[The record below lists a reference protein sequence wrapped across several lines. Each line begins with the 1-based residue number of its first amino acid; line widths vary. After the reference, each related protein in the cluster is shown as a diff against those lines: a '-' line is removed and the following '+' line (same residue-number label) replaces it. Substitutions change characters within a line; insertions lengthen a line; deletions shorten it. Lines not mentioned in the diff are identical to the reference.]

1 MAGSPLLDDLRA
13 ALGDDAVLTDPDLL
27 RMHQRDEADLCPAGT
42 PLVVTRPRD
51 TGQVAAVVRAAA
63 RHGVPVVPQ
72 GARTG
77 LAGAANAIDG
87 AVVLSTVAMDA
98 ILEIDPVSR
107 IAVVQ
112 PGVVNAR
119 LAAAVAAHGL
129 YYPPDP
135 GSWESSTIGGNVSTN
150 AGGMCCVKYGVTTE
164 YVLGLEV
171 VLASGEVLRT
181 GRRTAKGVA
190 GYDLTRLFVGSE
202 GTLGVLTEI
211 TVSLRPAPEE
221 SLTMVAVFGST
232 AEAGM
237 AVAQIAARGL
247 TPSLLE
253 LLDRTHLRAI
263 EAYRPMGLRTD
274 TQALLLAAA
283 DTGARAGDDLARLAE
298 VCEAAGAE
306 EVYAATDAVEA
317 AALLQARRLAHPAME
332 KFAAD
337 AFPDG
342 NGGLVI
348 DDVAVPRGSLAALL
362 DGVARI
368 AEKCDVP
375 IGVVGHAGDGNMH
388 PNIVVDRADPA
399 SLERGRR
406 AFDEIM
412 QLGLDLGGTCTGE
425 HGVGLLKRDWLAREI
440 GPVGVRVHQAIKAA
454 LDPAGL
460 LNPGKVL

>member
-1 MAGSPLLDDLRA
+1 MVASPLLADLRA
-13 ALGDDAVLTDPDLL
+13 VLGDDAVLTDPDLL
-27 RMHQRDEADLCPAGT
+27 RMHERDEADLCASGT
-42 PLVVTRPRD
+42 PLVVVRPHGTD
-51 TGQVAAVVRAAA
+51 EVVGVVRAAA
-63 RHGVPVVPQ
+63 RYGVPVVPQ

-77 LAGAANAIDG
+77 LAGAANAVDG
-87 AVVLSTVAMDA
+87 AIVLSTVAMDR
-98 ILEIDPVSR
+98 ILEIDPVGR

-112 PGVVNAR
+112 PGVVNAT
-119 LAAAVAAHGL
+119 LAGAVRREGL

-202 GTLGVLTEI
+202 GTLGVITEV
-211 TVSLRPAPEE
+211 TVALRPAPEA
-221 SLTMVAVFGST
+221 SLTLVAVYNST
-232 AEAGM
+232 AEAGV
-237 AVAQIAARGL
+237 AVAEIAAKGL

-253 LLDRTHLRAI
+253 LLDRTHLAAI
-263 EAYRPMGLRTD
+263 EAYQPMGLRTD
-274 TQALLLAAA
+274 AQALLLAAV
-283 DTGARAGDDLARLAE
+283 DTGSRAAEDLARIAE
-298 VCEAAGAE
+298 VCEAAGAD
-306 EVYAATDAVEA
+306 EVYAATDAAEA

-337 AFPDG
+337 AYPGG
-342 NGGLVI
+342 NGGLII

-368 AEKCDVP
+368 AEECDVP

-399 SLERGRR
+399 SLDRGRR

-412 QLGLDLGGTCTGE
+412 RLGLELGGTCTGE

-454 LDPAGL
+454 LDPEGL
-460 LNPGKVL
+460 FNPGKVL

>member
-1 MAGSPLLDDLRA
+1 MVASPLLADLRA
-13 ALGDDAVLTDPDLL
+13 VLGDDAVLTDPDLL
-27 RMHQRDEADLCPAGT
+27 RMHERDEADLCASGT
-42 PLVVTRPRD
+42 PLVVVRPHGTD
-51 TGQVAAVVRAAA
+51 EVVGVVRAAA
-63 RHGVPVVPQ
+63 RYGVPVVPQ

-77 LAGAANAIDG
+77 LAGAANAVDG
-87 AVVLSTVAMDA
+87 AILLSTVAMDR
-98 ILEIDPVSR
+98 ILEIDPVGR
-107 IAVVQ
+107 IAVAQ
-112 PGVVNAR
+112 PGVVNAT
-119 LAAAVAAHGL
+119 LAGAVRREGL

-202 GTLGVLTEI
+202 GTLGVITEV
-211 TVSLRPAPEE
+211 TVALRPAPEA
-221 SLTMVAVFGST
+221 SLTLVAVYNST
-232 AEAGM
+232 AEAGV
-237 AVAQIAARGL
+237 AVAEIAAKGL

-253 LLDRTHLRAI
+253 LLDRTHLAAI
-263 EAYRPMGLRTD
+263 EAYQPMGLRTD
-274 TQALLLAAA
+274 AQALLLAAV
-283 DTGARAGDDLARLAE
+283 DTGSRAAEDLARIAE
-298 VCEAAGAE
+298 VCEAAGAD
-306 EVYAATDAVEA
+306 EVYAATDAAEA

-337 AFPDG
+337 AYPGG
-342 NGGLVI
+342 NGGLII

-368 AEKCDVP
+368 AEECDVP

-399 SLERGRR
+399 SLDRGRR

-412 QLGLDLGGTCTGE
+412 RLGLELGGTCTGE

-454 LDPAGL
+454 LDPEGL
-460 LNPGKVL
+460 FNPGKVL

>member
-1 MAGSPLLDDLRA
+1 MVASPLLADLRA
-13 ALGDDAVLTDPDLL
+13 VLGDNAVLTDPDLL
-27 RMHQRDEADLCPAGT
+27 RMHERDEADLCASGT
-42 PLVVTRPRD
+42 PLVVVRPHGTD
-51 TGQVAAVVRAAA
+51 EVVGVVRAAA
-63 RHGVPVVPQ
+63 RYGVPVVPQ

-77 LAGAANAIDG
+77 LAGAANAVDG
-87 AVVLSTVAMDA
+87 AIVLSTVAMDR

-112 PGVVNAR
+112 PGVVNAT
-119 LAAAVAAHGL
+119 LAGAVRREGL

-202 GTLGVLTEI
+202 GTLGVITEV
-211 TVSLRPAPEE
+211 TVALRPAPEA
-221 SLTMVAVFGST
+221 SLTLVAVYNST

-237 AVAQIAARGL
+237 AVAEIAAKGL

-253 LLDRTHLRAI
+253 LLDRTHLAAI
-263 EAYRPMGLRTD
+263 EAYQPMGLRTD
-274 TQALLLAAA
+274 AQALLLAAV
-283 DTGARAGDDLARLAE
+283 DTGSRAAEDLARIAE
-298 VCEAAGAE
+298 VCEAAGAD
-306 EVYAATDAVEA
+306 EVYAATDAAEA

-337 AFPDG
+337 AYPGG
-342 NGGLVI
+342 NGGLII

-368 AEKCDVP
+368 AEECDVP

-399 SLERGRR
+399 SLDRGRR

-412 QLGLDLGGTCTGE
+412 RLGLELGGTCTGE

-454 LDPAGL
+454 LDPEGL
-460 LNPGKVL
+460 FNPGKVL